1 MISCDTLPRSFEI
14 LLLRTFGT
22 GLPPGGVATILCVLG
37 SLAGVGEPIIAMI
50 IIPSRIKKILRY
62 NTLFFSFL
70 SGSNNAKP
78 SRGICGTFD
87 DDEVANNTV
96 GILMKEKE
104 KNKRCHKQRTNE
116 RKIERK
122 KQTAFPG
129 KKKMR
134 ERLTPF
140 HP

>member
-14 LLLRTFGT
+14 LLLRTFET

-62 NTLFFSFL
+62 NTLFSSFL
-70 SGSNNAKP
+70 SGSNNTKP
-78 SRGICGTFD
+78 SGGICGTFD

-104 KNKRCHKQRTNE
+104 KNNKRYHKQRTNE
-116 RKIERK
+116 RKIEREK
-122 KQTAFPG
+122 TDSLS
-129 KKKMR
+129 R
-134 ERLTPF
+134 EEKNA
-140 HP
+140 